1 MASAFGVK
9 SWRANKPSELSSII
23 AQALSHEALPLWTSS
38 VSRFTSEC
46 SCKRMGRIMSDL
58 LQKITD
64 VKVWHIRV
72 PVVST
77 RSHGIGDIEGGF
89 EVVLLRLTTEGG
101 QEGWGEAAC
110 WSVFTGSPEA
120 SYYALS
126 RYLRPLILGRMVSE
140 REQIMGAALYAI
152 AHATE
157 AKAALE
163 SALLD
168 LEGKI

>member
-1 MASAFGVK
+1 
-9 SWRANKPSELSSII
+9 
-23 AQALSHEALPLWTSS
+23 
-38 VSRFTSEC
+38 
-46 SCKRMGRIMSDL
+46 MGRIMSEL

-110 WSVFTGSPEA
+110 RLTPAFLTAFGRQPQQHNLKTTFDVTYAVA
-120 SYYALS
+120 SCRHNRNPNMPNLNI
-126 RYLRPLILGRMVSE
+126 RDFL
-140 REQIMGAALYAI
+140 EQF
-152 AHATE
+152 
-157 AKAALE
+157 
-163 SALLD
+163 
-168 LEGKI
+168 

>member
-1 MASAFGVK
+1 MDRVM
-9 SWRANKPSELSSII
+9 SEL
-23 AQALSHEALPLWTSS
+23 
-38 VSRFTSEC
+38 F
-46 SCKRMGRIMSDL
+46 
-58 LQKITD
+58 QKIID
-64 VKVWHIRV
+64 IKVWHVRV

-126 RYLRPLILGRMVSE
+126 RYLR
-140 REQIMGAALYAI
+140 
-152 AHATE
+152 
-157 AKAALE
+157 
-163 SALLD
+163 
-168 LEGKI
+168 